1 MGKIF
6 HHDRLDVHCHLDE
19 SSMELS
25 GNLEMALIR
34 KHIISKQQEIL
45 GPSMMSTELVEGGM
59 LHSDRKEWNGL
70 LLEMVTFAS
79 WFCLCFGHGI
89 FGSSTNQPN
98 QIGTSSLDILTTYLL
113 SHFSRFR
120 VHSSPYIDVLCP

>member
-6 HHDRLDVHCHLDE
+6 HHDRLDVHCQLDE

-25 GNLEMALIR
+25 GNLEMALMR
-34 KHIISKQQEIL
+34 KHIISKELEIL
-45 GPSMMSTELVEGGM
+45 GPFSNKTAMMSTKLVEGGM

-70 LLEMVTFAS
+70 LLEMVTSAS

-89 FGSSTNQPN
+89 FGSSINRPN
-98 QIGTSSLDILTTYLL
+98 QIGNSS
-113 SHFSRFR
+113 
-120 VHSSPYIDVLCP
+120 